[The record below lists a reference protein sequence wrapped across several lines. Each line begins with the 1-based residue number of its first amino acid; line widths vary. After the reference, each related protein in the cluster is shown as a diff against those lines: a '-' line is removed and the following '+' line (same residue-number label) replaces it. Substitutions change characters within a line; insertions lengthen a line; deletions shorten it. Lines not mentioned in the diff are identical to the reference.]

1 MKIVFLS
8 HLDMNLYLFRL
19 PIMQE
24 LVKRGHEVI
33 ALCPEGEYFARF
45 AAHGISAQSYEIS
58 RKSLNPF
65 REVATIYR
73 IARCLRSLRPD
84 IVQTFTIKPNVYGA
98 FAAKIAGIPC
108 TICSVTG
115 LGSFY
120 IQRGLKTTL
129 LRILI
134 ETLNKIA
141 FHLAKAVVFQ
151 NKDDMQLYYDLG
163 LVSKTKAVLIKGSG
177 IDPKVFAPDSVGAD
191 VARRYK
197 DELGIAQDDVVVL
210 MIARAIA
217 HKGVVEYYQA
227 AEKLHASLPHVRFLF
242 VGDVDNG
249 NIAPLSAE
257 FLRSVP
263 AVRWLGKRED
273 IRELL
278 ACADIFVLPS
288 YREGIPRTLLEAGSM
303 ALPIVTTDAVG
314 CREVVDDGCNG
325 FLVPVGD
332 SELLTQKIAELAS
345 DSALREA
352 FGRASRK
359 KILTEFST
367 ASIVAQHLALYERQL
382 RLC

>member
-45 AAHGISAQSYEIS
+45 AAHGIVAQSYAIS

-65 REVATIYR
+65 REIATIYR
-73 IARCLRSLRPD
+73 IARCLRVLHPD

-98 FAAKIAGIPC
+98 IAAKIVGVPC
-108 TICSVTG
+108 TICTVTG

-120 IQRGLKTTL
+120 IQQGFKTFV
-129 LRILI
+129 LRMLI
-134 ETLNKIA
+134 ESLNKLA
-141 FHLAKAVVFQ
+141 FLFAKAVVFQ
-151 NKDDMQLYYDLG
+151 NKDDLQLYYNKG
-163 LVSKTKAVLIKGSG
+163 LVSKSKAVLIKGSG
-177 IDPKVFAPDSVGAD
+177 INPKIFARDLIRAD
-191 VARRYK
+191 DVQRYK
-197 DELGIAQDDVVVL
+197 DALGIMQGEIVVL
-210 MIARAIA
+210 MVARAIA

-227 AEKLHASLPHVRFLF
+227 AKKLQASLPHVRFLF

-257 FLRSVP
+257 FLRSNS
-263 AVRWLGKRED
+263 AVHWLGKRED
-273 IRELL
+273 IFELL

-332 SELLTQKIAELAS
+332 SELLAQKIAELAS

-352 FGRASRK
+352 FGHASRK
-359 KILTEFST
+359 KILAEFSVD
-367 ASIVAQHLALYERQL
+367 AIVAQHLALYERQL
-382 RLC
+382 RFC

>member
-24 LVKRGHEVI
+24 LVKQGHEVV
-33 ALCPEGEYFARF
+33 ALCPEGDYFARF
-45 AAHGISAQSYEIS
+45 AAHGINAQSYDIS

-65 REVATIYR
+65 REIATIYR
-73 IARCLRSLRPD
+73 IARCLRVLRPD
-84 IVQTFTIKPNVYGA
+84 IMQTFTMKPNVYGA
-98 FAAKIAGIPC
+98 IAAKIAGVPC

-120 IQRGLKTTL
+120 IQQGFKTFA
-129 LRILI
+129 LRMLI
-134 ETLNKIA
+134 ESLNKLA
-141 FHLAKAVVFQ
+141 FHFAKAVVFQ
-151 NKDDMQLYYDLG
+151 NKDDLQLYYDKG
-163 LVSKTKAVLIKGSG
+163 LVSKSKAVLIKGSG
-177 IDPKVFAPDSVGAD
+177 INPALFARDSVSIDD
-191 VARRYK
+191 VRRYK
-197 DELGIAQDDVVVL
+197 DELGIASDDVVVL

-227 AEKLHASLPHVRFLF
+227 AKKLQASLPHVRFLF

-249 NIAPLSAE
+249 NIAPLSHE
-257 FLRSVP
+257 FLRSNS
-263 AVRWLGKRED
+263 AVHWLGKRED
-273 IRELL
+273 IFELL

-314 CREVVDDGCNG
+314 CREVVDDGRNG

-332 SELLTQKIAELAS
+332 SELLAQKIAALAS
-345 DSALREA
+345 DSTLREA
-352 FGRASRK
+352 FGHASRK
-359 KILTEFST
+359 KILAEFSVN
-367 ASIVAQHLALYERQL
+367 AIVAQHLALYERQL

>member
-24 LVKRGHEVI
+24 LVKRGHEVV
-33 ALCPEGEYFARF
+33 ALCPEGDYFARF
-45 AAHGISAQSYEIS
+45 AAHGINAQSYAIS

-65 REVATIYR
+65 REIATIYR
-73 IARCLRSLRPD
+73 IARCLRVLRPD
-84 IVQTFTIKPNVYGA
+84 IMQTFTMKPNVYGA
-98 FAAKIAGIPC
+98 IAAKIAGVPC

-120 IQRGLKTTL
+120 IQQGFKTFTL
-129 LRILI
+129 RMLI
-134 ETLNKIA
+134 ESLNKIA
-141 FHLAKAVVFQ
+141 FHFAKAIVFQ
-151 NKDDMQLYYDLG
+151 NKDDLQLYYDKG
-163 LVSKTKAVLIKGSG
+163 LVSKSKAVLIKGSG
-177 IDPKVFAPDSVGAD
+177 IDPTLFARDSVSAD
-191 VARRYK
+191 DVRRYK
-197 DELGIAQDDVVVL
+197 DELGIASDDVVVL

-227 AEKLHASLPHVRFLF
+227 AKKLQASLPHVRFLF

-249 NIAPLSAE
+249 NIAPLSHE
-257 FLRSVP
+257 FLRSNS
-263 AVRWLGKRED
+263 AVHWLGRRED
-273 IRELL
+273 IFELL

-314 CREVVDDGCNG
+314 CREVVDDGHNG

-332 SELLTQKIAELAS
+332 SELLAQKIAELAS
-345 DSALREA
+345 DSTLREA
-352 FGRASRK
+352 FGHASRK
-359 KILTEFST
+359 KILAEFSVN
-367 ASIVAQHLALYERQL
+367 AIVAQHLALYERQL
-382 RLC
+382 RL

>member
-24 LVKRGHEVI
+24 LVKRGHEVV
-33 ALCPEGEYFARF
+33 ALCPEGDYFARF
-45 AAHGISAQSYEIS
+45 AAHGIVAQSYAIS

-65 REVATIYR
+65 REIATIYR
-73 IARCLRSLRPD
+73 IARHLREIRPD

-108 TICSVTG
+108 TICTVTG

-120 IQRGLKTTL
+120 IQRGFKTFA
-129 LRILI
+129 LRMLI
-134 ETLNKIA
+134 ELLNKLA
-141 FHLAKAVVFQ
+141 FHFAKAVVFQ
-151 NKDDMQLYYDLG
+151 NRDDLQLYYDKG
-163 LVSKTKAVLIKGSG
+163 LISKSKAVLIKGSG
-177 IDPKVFAPDSVGAD
+177 IDPTLFARDSVSAD
-191 VARRYK
+191 DVRRYK
-197 DELGIAQDDVVVL
+197 DELGIASDDVVVL

-227 AEKLHASLPHVRFLF
+227 AKKLQASLPHVRFLF

-257 FLRSVP
+257 FLRSTP

-314 CREVVDDGCNG
+314 CREVVDDGRNG

-332 SELLTQKIAELAS
+332 SELLAQKIVELAS
-345 DSALREA
+345 DSALRES

-359 KILTEFST
+359 KILAEFSVN
-367 ASIVAQHLALYERQL
+367 AIVAQHLALYERQL

>member
-45 AAHGISAQSYEIS
+45 AAHGIVAQSYAIS

-65 REVATIYR
+65 REIATIYR
-73 IARCLRSLRPD
+73 IARCLRVLHPD

-98 FAAKIAGIPC
+98 IAAKIVGVPC
-108 TICSVTG
+108 AICTVTG

-120 IQRGLKTTL
+120 IQQGFKTFV
-129 LRILI
+129 LRMLI
-134 ETLNKIA
+134 ESLNKLA
-141 FHLAKAVVFQ
+141 FLFAKAVVFQ
-151 NKDDMQLYYDLG
+151 NKDDLQLYYNKG
-163 LVSKTKAVLIKGSG
+163 LVSKSKAVLIKGSG
-177 IDPKVFAPDSVGAD
+177 INPKIFARDLIRAD
-191 VARRYK
+191 DVQRYK
-197 DELGIAQDDVVVL
+197 DALGIMQGEIVVL
-210 MIARAIA
+210 MVARAIA

-227 AEKLHASLPHVRFLF
+227 AKKLQASLPHVRFLF

-257 FLRSVP
+257 FLRSNS
-263 AVRWLGKRED
+263 AVHWLGKRED
-273 IRELL
+273 IFELL

-314 CREVVDDGCNG
+314 CREVVDDGRNG

-332 SELLTQKIAELAS
+332 SELLAQKIAELAS

-352 FGRASRK
+352 FGHASRK
-359 KILTEFST
+359 KILAEFSVD
-367 ASIVAQHLALYERQL
+367 AIVAQHLALYERQL
-382 RLC
+382 RFC

>member
-24 LVKRGHEVI
+24 LVKKGHEVI
-33 ALCPEGEYFARF
+33 ALCPEGDYFARF
-45 AAHGISAQSYEIS
+45 AAHGIVAQSYAIS

-65 REVATIYR
+65 REIATIYR
-73 IARCLRSLRPD
+73 IARCLRVLRPD
-84 IVQTFTIKPNVYGA
+84 IMQTFTMKPNVYGA
-98 FAAKIAGIPC
+98 IAAKIVGVPC

-120 IQRGLKTTL
+120 IQQGFKTFA
-129 LRILI
+129 LRMLI
-134 ETLNKIA
+134 ESLNKLA
-141 FHLAKAVVFQ
+141 FSFAKAVVFQ
-151 NKDDMQLYYDLG
+151 NKDDLQLYYDKG
-163 LVSKTKAVLIKGSG
+163 LVSKSKAVLIKGSG
-177 IDPKVFAPDSVGAD
+177 IDPTLFARDSVSAD
-191 VARRYK
+191 NVRRYK
-197 DELGIAQDDVVVL
+197 DELGIASDDVVVL

-227 AEKLHASLPHVRFLF
+227 AKKLQASLPYVRFLF

-249 NIAPLSAE
+249 NIAPLSHE
-257 FLRSVP
+257 FLRSNS
-263 AVRWLGKRED
+263 AVHWLGRRED
-273 IRELL
+273 IFELL

-314 CREVVDDGCNG
+314 CREVVDDGRNG

-332 SELLTQKIAELAS
+332 SELLAQKIAELAS

-352 FGRASRK
+352 FGYASRK
-359 KILTEFST
+359 KILAEFST
-367 ASIVAQHLALYERQL
+367 DAIVAQHLALYERQL